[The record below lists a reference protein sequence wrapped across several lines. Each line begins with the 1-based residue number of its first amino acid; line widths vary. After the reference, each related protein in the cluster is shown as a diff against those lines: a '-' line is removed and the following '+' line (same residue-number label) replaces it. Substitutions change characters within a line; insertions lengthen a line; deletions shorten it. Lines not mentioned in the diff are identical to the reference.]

1 MNTQGEK
8 IAFSI
13 KKKNAQFQHKRGSE
27 NENKLPFL
35 SYQIVFLKN
44 KTKNLTLTIAKIPE
58 DRGGD
63 IQ

>member
-1 MNTQGEK
+1 MTIQGK
-8 IAFSI
+8 KMAFSI
-13 KKKNAQFQHKRGSE
+13 KKNAQLQHKQGSK
-27 NENKLPFL
+27 NKSKVPFL